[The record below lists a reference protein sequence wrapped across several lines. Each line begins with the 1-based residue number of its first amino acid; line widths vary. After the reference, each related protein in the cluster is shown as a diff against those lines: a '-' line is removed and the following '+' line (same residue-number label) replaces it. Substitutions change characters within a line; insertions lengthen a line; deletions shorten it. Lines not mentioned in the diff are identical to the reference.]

1 MKKTKYLKPLLIG
14 LSLTLAPF
22 SAFAEPAKA
31 MTSANEADSVE
42 MARHDF
48 PYASNY
54 VEVLGS
60 RMHYVDTGGD
70 GSIVVMIHGQP
81 TWSYL
86 WRNVI
91 PHVEKDHRVI
101 ALDLIGFGKSDK
113 PDISYLATD
122 HARYL
127 QGFIDALELNDI
139 TLVVHDWGSMLGFDF
154 AAKNPDRIK
163 AIAFME
169 AGVATAPPEP
179 PYGPVKPPLTGPPQS
194 PMGSFADILR
204 QIKTPGVGE
213 GMILENNFF
222 LEQLVLPS
230 FDGLL
235 TEDEKN
241 AYREPFPEG
250 SNRRPMLQFPRDV
263 PIDGAS
269 PAYSVDMMSNYN
281 RYLRTQPN
289 LPKLLLHL
297 SEGFLIQ
304 RWDVEWMRRNFTDL
318 TIHDM
323 GPGGHFM
330 QESNPDGIGQAIAIW
345 MKDNSL

>member
-1 MKKTKYLKPLLIG
+1 MKKMKYLKPLLIG
-14 LSLTLAPF
+14 ASLILAPF
-22 SAFAEPAKA
+22 STSATPVNTAA
-31 MTSANEADSVE
+31 SANEADGVE
-42 MARHDF
+42 LARHDF

-54 VEVLGS
+54 VEVMGS
-60 RMHYVDTGGD
+60 KMHYVDTGGE
-70 GSIVVMIHGQP
+70 GSVVVMIHGQP

-113 PDISYLATD
+113 PDINYLATD
-122 HARYL
+122 HAQYL
-127 QGFIDALELNDI
+127 QGFMDALQLNDI

-154 AAKNPDRIK
+154 AAKNPARVK

-169 AGVATAPPEP
+169 AGVATAPPEL
-179 PYGPVKPPLTGPPQS
+179 PYGPVKAPLVGPRQTV
-194 PMGSFADILR
+194 MESFAKTLG

-213 GMILENNFF
+213 EMILKNNFF
-222 LEQLVLPS
+222 LERMVLPS
-230 FDGLL
+230 FDGIL

-241 AYREPFPEG
+241 AYREPFLEG

-263 PIDGAS
+263 PIDGVS
-269 PAYSVDMMSNYN
+269 PAYSVKMMSNYN
-281 RYLRTQPN
+281 RYLRTQPK

-330 QESNPDGIGQAIAIW
+330 QEFNPDGIGQAIAIW
-345 MKDNSL
+345 MKDEGL